1 MKFRTLNEGHRPCL
15 IQTEFKNGF
24 RDIKTPLCIFYSDI
38 SDAFEVLI
46 DRYNKD
52 IEKKRKWYENQRKWS
67 EKEKKWYEEPIPDEI
82 EFVCKIAFLNE
93 GEGLSFKT
101 AGYTNEYIKIGKEVI
116 KMK

>member
-24 RDIKTPLCIFYSDI
+24 RDIKTPLCIYYSDI
-38 SDAFEVLI
+38 SDAFEVLTE
-46 DRYNKD
+46 RYNKN
-52 IEKKRKWYENQRKWS
+52 IEKERKWN
-67 EKEKKWYEEPIPDEI
+67 EEHGYSTTDEI
-82 EFVCKIAFLNE
+82 EFSCKIAFLKE

-101 AGYTNEYIKIGKEVI
+101 ALYTNEYLKIGKEVI

>member
-1 MKFRTLNEGHRPCL
+1 MKFKTLNEGHRPCL

-24 RDIKTPLCIFYSDI
+24 RDIKTPLCIYYSDI
-38 SDAFEVLI
+38 SDAFEVLTE
-46 DRYNKD
+46 RYNKN
-52 IEKKRKWYENQRKWS
+52 IEKERKWN
-67 EKEKKWYEEPIPDEI
+67 EEHGFSTDEI
-82 EFVCKIAFLNE
+82 ELVCKIAFLKE

>member
-24 RDIKTPLCIFYSDI
+24 RDIKTPLCIYYSDI
-38 SDAFEVLI
+38 SDAFGVLME
-46 DRYNKD
+46 RYNKN
-52 IEKKRKWYENQRKWS
+52 IEKERKWN
-67 EKEKKWYEEPIPDEI
+67 EEHGYSTTDEI
-82 EFVCKIAFLNE
+82 EFVCKIAFLKE

-101 AGYTNEYIKIGKEVI
+101 AGYTNEYLKIGKEVI

>member
-1 MKFRTLNEGHRPCL
+1 MKFKTLNEGHRPCL

-24 RDIKTPLCIFYSDI
+24 RDIKTPLCIYYSDI
-38 SDAFEVLI
+38 SDAFEVLTE
-46 DRYNKD
+46 RYNKN
-52 IEKKRKWYENQRKWS
+52 IEKERKWN
-67 EKEKKWYEEPIPDEI
+67 EEHGFSTDEI
-82 EFVCKIAFLNE
+82 EFVCKIAFLKE

>member
-24 RDIKTPLCIFYSDI
+24 RDIKTPLCIYYSDI
-38 SDAFEVLI
+38 SDVFDVLKDI
-46 DRYNKD
+46 YNKN
-52 IEKKRKWYENQRKWS
+52 IEKERKWYENH
-67 EKEKKWYEEPIPDEI
+67 EEPIPDEI
-82 EFVCKIAFLNE
+82 EFVCKIAFLKE